1 MYSTKQLAIV
11 CLLLVIALHSAFAQD
26 LRYNYDAAGRLVS
39 VIDAQGRTTTYTY
52 DELGNL
58 LSVQRTD
65 TVGQVAITSVIPTQG
80 FIGTQVQIVGFGFS
94 AVANQNAIAFN
105 GVVAPALAAT
115 TTSLTTQVPIGATTG
130 LITVTAPLGSATSPQ
145 PFTVLGGITISPSTA
160 TVARGATQQFTA
172 TVTGT
177 TNQSV
182 AWSVNGIVGG
192 NSTVGTITADGLYTA
207 PFIST
212 TSLAVTIKA
221 TSLAFPG
228 LPELSATAS
237 VTVIATCSVT
247 WTGAGGDNL
256 WQDSAN
262 WSSKVLPGSSDDVCI
277 GSGFNVVLSSGAQS
291 INSLTSDSSLTIAGG
306 TLSIAFTSSINQ
318 GLTLSGGILRG
329 VGSITISGSS
339 TWTDGQ
345 LIDGGTTT
353 FNGNL
358 AVSGSNNLT
367 LSGGRTLNTAGTTT
381 VTLTGTIQSGNAT
394 INNSGVWNDQ
404 SNSSSAVLA
413 WNGFFGSIPTF
424 NNTGTY
430 RKTSSS
436 TTSVNFV
443 FNNTSSGTGSGIVD
457 LQSGTLNFSA
467 GGASNGGSSF
477 TTASGT
483 TLGFFGTF
491 GTGIYTFQP
500 GSSVNAATVAF
511 NSGTVN
517 INGSYSATATSVVQS
532 GTVNFN
538 PGATVSAVGTL
549 TISGN
554 TAAFNTGGLIEPTTL
569 TLSNGSL
576 AGADP
581 VTVSGAT
588 AWTGGT
594 MTGTGTTTLAGDTT
608 ISGNNTV
615 TVSGGRTLN
624 TTATTTVTLNPG
636 SIQGGGAGTT
646 INNSGLWLDQS
657 SSSGAILSWNAFV
670 GPLWTFRNTGTYRKT
685 SSTTSTIAVT
695 FNNID
700 PGVVDVQAGTL
711 ILAAGGTETGSFATQ
726 PGATLLFSSGGGDFN
741 FNNASAI
748 GSVGSLRVNATVNV
762 AGTLTIGGLL
772 DLAGGT
778 LNITGAVTAGSYNQT
793 GTLSGTGTLTVSGLA
808 TWSAGT
814 MTGAGTTTFNGN
826 VTISGNNDVSLDLGH
841 TLNTTAT
848 TTFNVGTRSLR
859 TGGASIINNSG
870 LWLDQ
875 SPGATAITND
885 LERGGLLST
894 FNNSGIYRKSG
905 ATTTTISIA
914 FNNTSSGAGTG
925 VVDLQSGTLGLGAG
939 GTANSGSAITGAAGT
954 TLAFTGSTYT
964 LSAGSSVS
972 ADTVSVGGVGT
983 ININGTYNAATTA
996 VGGTAN
1002 FNPGATVIAVGA
1014 LTISGNTAA
1023 FNTGAPVTPTTLTL
1037 GGGTLAGT
1045 DPVTVSGLTTWT
1057 SGTMTGSGTTTLA
1070 GDTTISGNN
1079 TVTVSAGRT
1088 LNTTATTTV
1097 TLNPG
1102 SIQGGGAG
1110 TTINNSGLWLDQS
1123 GSSGAILSW
1132 NGFLGPV
1139 STFNNTGTYRKT
1151 SLTGSSVG
1159 IVFNSSGTVDIQ
1171 GGSLA
1176 FSGGYTQTAGE
1187 TKLNGG
1193 ALSSSTTLNIQ
1204 GGTLS
1209 GTGTV
1214 TANVSNGGLVSPGA
1228 SPGILNI
1235 TGTYTQTSTGALNI
1249 EIGGLT
1255 AGSQFDQL
1263 AISGLATLN
1272 GTLNIS
1278 LINGF
1283 TPSPG
1288 DTFQIMTFASRSG
1301 GFSATTAPPGLTV
1314 QANATNVTLTAP

>member
-1 MYSTKQLAIV
+1 MYSAKQLIIV

-65 TVGQVAITSVIPTQG
+65 TIGQVAITSVIPTQG

-105 GVVAPALAAT
+105 GVAAPVLAAT
-115 TTSLTTQVPIGATTG
+115 TTSLTTQVPLGATTG
-130 LITVTAPLGSATSPQ
+130 PITVTAPLGSATSPQ
-145 PFTVLGGITISPSTA
+145 PFTVLGGMTVSPSTA
-160 TVARGATQQFTA
+160 SVARGATQQFTA

-237 VTVIATCSVT
+237 VTIIATCSVT

-262 WSSKVLPGSSDDVCI
+262 WSGKVLPGSSDDVCI

-329 VGSITISGSS
+329 AGSITISGSS
-339 TWTDGQ
+339 SWSAGQ
-345 LIDGGTTT
+345 MIDAGTTT

-358 AVSGSNNLT
+358 AISGSNNLT

-413 WNGFFGSIPTF
+413 WNGFFGPVSTF
-424 NNTGTY
+424 NNSGTFE
-430 RKTSSS
+430 KTSSS
-436 TTSVNFV
+436 NTGVNFV
-443 FNNTSSGTGSGIVD
+443 FNNTSSGTGNGIVD
-457 LQSGTLNFSA
+457 LQSGTLSFSA
-467 GGASNGGSSF
+467 GGTSNSGSSF
-477 TTASGT
+477 TAAGGT
-483 TLGFFGTF
+483 TLAFFGTF
-491 GTGIYTFQP
+491 GTGTYTFQP
-500 GSSVNAATVAF
+500 GSSLSAATFAVG
-511 NSGTVN
+511 SGTVN
-517 INGSYSATATSVVQS
+517 INGSYSTTATTAGS

-538 PGATVSAVGTL
+538 PGATVSGVGAL
-549 TISGN
+549 TISGG
-554 TAAFNTGGLIEPTTL
+554 TAAFNTGGLITPTTL
-569 TLSNGSL
+569 TLAGGTL
-576 AGADP
+576 AGTDP
-581 VTVSGAT
+581 VTFSGPT
-588 AWTGGT
+588 TWTGGT

-636 SIQGGGAGTT
+636 SIQGGGTGTT
-646 INNSGLWLDQS
+646 INNSGVWLDQS
-657 SSSGAILSWNAFV
+657 SSSGAILSWNAFL

-685 SSTTSTIAVT
+685 SSTTSTIAIT

-700 PGVVDVQAGTL
+700 PGVVDLQAGTL

-741 FNNASAI
+741 FTNASATN
-748 GSVGSLRVNATVNV
+748 SVGSLQVNATVNV
-762 AGTLTIGGLL
+762 AGTLAIGGLL
-772 DLAGGT
+772 DLVGGT

-793 GTLSGTGTLTVSGLA
+793 GTLSGTGTLTVSGPA
-808 TWSAGT
+808 TWSGGQ
-814 MTGAGTTTFNGN
+814 MTDAGTTTFNGN
-826 VTISGNNDVSLDLGH
+826 LTIPGNADVLLSGGR

-848 TTFNVGTRSLR
+848 TTVLGTREIR

-870 LWLDQ
+870 LWQDQ
-875 SPGATAITND
+875 WIAGLASITND

-939 GTANSGSAITGAAGT
+939 GTANSGSAFTGATGT

-972 ADTVSVGGVGT
+972 ADTVSVGGVAT
-983 ININGTYNAATTA
+983 INVNGTYNAATTA
-996 VGGTAN
+996 IGGTAN

-1023 FNTGAPVTPTTLTL
+1023 FNTGALVTPTTLTL
-1037 GGGTLAGT
+1037 TGGTLTGA

-1079 TVTVSAGRT
+1079 TVTVSGGRT

-1102 SIQGGGAG
+1102 SIQSGGAA
-1110 TTINNSGLWLDQS
+1110 TRINNAGLWLDQS

-1151 SLTGSSVG
+1151 SSTTSSVG

-1187 TKLNGG
+1187 TKLDGG

-1209 GTGTV
+1209 GAGTV

-1255 AGSQFDQL
+1255 AGSQFDQV

-1283 TPSPG
+1283 VPNPG
-1288 DTFQIMTFASRSG
+1288 DSFQIMTFASRSG
-1301 GFSATTAPPGLTV
+1301 GFSATNAPPSLTV